1 MTVRLGEIAK
11 SFGLDMQGDPETAI
25 TGVCTLQPG
34 RPGCI
39 GFLANPKYRTHL
51 NATLASAV
59 ILTPAVAQGYAGNA
73 LIARDPNLAF
83 ARVAGLF
90 DDEPEVRGG
99 VHATALIDPTAQ
111 IAQSA
116 WIGPNAVVEAGVVI
130 GERVFVGVGCI
141 VSRGAVLAE
150 DTRLEARVWIGR
162 RSVLGARCRI
172 HPGAVI
178 GSRGFGNVRTPD
190 GWEAVPQLGAVRI
203 GDDVEVG
210 ANTTIDRGAIDD
222 TVIGNGVK
230 LDNQI
235 QVAHNVHIGDHTA
248 IAACV
253 GIAGSTRIGSRCLI
267 GGGCGIS
274 GHLVIGDDVI
284 ILGFA
289 MVTKS
294 LPTAGQYG
302 SGLPVEPAREWRRN
316 VARLRRLA
324 PQEARLRALERI
336 LKIDSGENGDDT
348 GEPDLA

>member
-1 MTVRLGEIAK
+1 MTVRLGELAK
-11 SFGLDMQGDPETAI
+11 SFGLDMQGDPETQI

-34 RPGCI
+34 KPGCI
-39 GFLANPKYRTHL
+39 GFVAHPKYRSQL

-59 ILTPAVAQGYAGNA
+59 IVTPAVAGDYAGNA

-83 ARVAGLF
+83 ARVATRF
-90 DDEPEVRGG
+90 DDEPKVCGG
-99 VHATALIDPTAQ
+99 VHASAVVDPSAEV
-111 IAQSA
+111 AGSA
-116 WIGPNAVVEAGVVI
+116 WIGPNAVVEAGAVI
-130 GERVFVGVGCI
+130 GERVSVGAACV
-141 VSRGAVLAE
+141 VSRNAVLGE
-150 DTRLEARVWIGR
+150 DTRLEARVWVGR
-162 RSVLGARCRI
+162 RCVLGAHCRV

-178 GSRGFGNVRTPD
+178 GSRGFGNVQSAE
-190 GWEAVPQLGAVRI
+190 GWVAVPQLGAVRI
-203 GDDVEVG
+203 GDDVEIG

-222 TVIGNGVK
+222 TVIGSGVK

-253 GIAGSTRIGSRCLI
+253 GIAGSTRIGQRCLI
-267 GGGCGIS
+267 GGGCGIN

-294 LPTAGQYG
+294 LPNAGQYG
-302 SGLPVEPAREWRRN
+302 SGMPVEPAREWRRT
-316 VARLRRLA
+316 VARLRRLKS
-324 PQEARLRALERI
+324 QEARLRALEHI
-336 LKIDSGENGDDT
+336 LQIDSGENGDDT